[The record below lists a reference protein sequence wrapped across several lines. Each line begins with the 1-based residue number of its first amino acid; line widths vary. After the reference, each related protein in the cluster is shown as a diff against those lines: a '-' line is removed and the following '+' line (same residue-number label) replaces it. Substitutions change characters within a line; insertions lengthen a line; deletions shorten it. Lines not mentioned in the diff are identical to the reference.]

1 MHGDQSQWVMRTPA
15 GSLCVMA
22 MREDEGLAV
31 NRTACA
37 ALGAWPGVA
46 GGFRAAGAHRRAR
59 GHRAR
64 SPAGGP
70 ALVLCRARKPAARAP
85 AGSRPPP
92 PARHPGGGVERS
104 STSPFQGQTE
114 GVGSGGQPLPTASY
128 LLPLLC
134 QILLLICWRRRMIA
148 SAPFL

>member
-31 NRTACA
+31 KRTACA

-59 GHRAR
+59 GHRAG
-64 SPAGGP
+64 SHAGWP
-70 ALVLCRARKPAARAP
+70 ALVLCRARKPAAGAP
-85 AGSRPPP
+85 AGSRPLQR
-92 PARHPGGGVERS
+92 ACHRGGGVDRS

-114 GVGSGGQPLPTASY
+114 GVGSGGQPLPTAFY
-128 LLPLLC
+128 LLLLLF
-134 QILLLICWRRRMIA
+134 QILLLICCRRRMTA
-148 SAPFL
+148 SAPFF